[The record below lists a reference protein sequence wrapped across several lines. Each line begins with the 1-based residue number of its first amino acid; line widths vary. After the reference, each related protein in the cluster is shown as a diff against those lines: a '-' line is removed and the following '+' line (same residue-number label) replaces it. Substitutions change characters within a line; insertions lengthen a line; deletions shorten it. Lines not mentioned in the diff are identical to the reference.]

1 VGNTERFRTRDPLIP
16 LPSLNITEVFTSIQG
31 EGPSVGQPAVFLRL
45 AACNL
50 ACSWCDTPYSWDWK
64 RYDRYAETKRVDV
77 EELAG
82 RLTLDLQT
90 TRLLIITG
98 GEPLIQQRELATLLE
113 MLQARVPNVRFEVET
128 NGTLSPLPPLAAL
141 VRLFVVSPKLANS
154 GMNRR
159 IRIKNHALVE
169 FEQRKSVLK
178 FVIVTPEDVTE
189 AAAIAKDA
197 GFSPER
203 VWLMPEG
210 TDTATILAG
219 MKQLAPVCVDRS
231 YNLST
236 RLHVL
241 LWGDTRGT

>member
-1 VGNTERFRTRDPLIP
+1 MGNAERFGSCDSLIL
-16 LPSLNITEVFTSIQG
+16 LPSLIITEVFTSVQG

-45 AACNL
+45 AMCNL

-64 RYDRYAETKRVDV
+64 RYDRDAETKLIDV
-77 EELAG
+77 EGLAD
-82 RLTLDLQT
+82 RLTLDLQA

-98 GEPLIQQRELATLLE
+98 GEPLIQQRDLAALLE
-113 MLQARVPNVRFEVET
+113 IIRARVPDVRFEVET
-128 NGTLSPLPPLAAL
+128 NGTLAPAPSLAAL
-141 VRLFVVSPKLANS
+141 VQLFVVSPKLGNS
-154 GMNRR
+154 GLNRR
-159 IRIKNHALVE
+159 VRVKNEALVE
-169 FEQRKSVLK
+169 FEQRGSVLK
-178 FVIVTPEDVTE
+178 FVIAAPEDVTE
-189 AAAIAKDA
+189 ASAIATEA

-219 MKQLAPVCVDRS
+219 MNQLAPVCIDLGF
-231 YNLST
+231 NLST